1 MEEKEVKV
9 EAHATK
15 EEKERL
21 FKRLVESEDD
31 DVALKKPKLWGCGGS
46 VMSSDTVG
54 KKKVRVGVGSGSDA

>member
-1 MEEKEVKV
+1 MKV

-15 EEKERL
+15 EKERL

-46 VMSSDTVG
+46 VMGSDTMG
-54 KKKVRVGVGSGSDA
+54 KKVRVGVGSGSDA